1 MIERLLERVRER
13 FEEPVA
19 SDVEAFVAGFYAD
32 CSPRDLAASSLDDLY
47 GAALSVW
54 RFGQQRTPGEAK
66 LRVYNPRVDKS
77 GWQSSHTVVEVITD
91 DMPFLIDSMIA
102 ELNRVDLDVAM
113 LVHPIFTMRRDDEGQ
128 LLGVARD
135 RAEGSSESYAQIQVS
150 EQPEDSHEQLRD
162 SLARVLGDVRR
173 AVTDWRPMLEEA
185 QRIETELGAH
195 PPAAVAADEVSE
207 AIALLEWMRDGR
219 FTFLGYRRYVFHGS
233 GEEMKVRLDPDAG
246 LGLLKDPNIKVFGG
260 LRGIELTEEQSQ
272 FLRQK
277 TLLRITQTLRRST
290 VHRGVSLDT
299 VAVSVFDDAGEVVGA
314 KLFVG
319 LFTSEAFAD
328 SPRAIPV
335 LRQRVAWVLEASGL
349 SEESHSAR
357 QLQHVL
363 DSYPRT
369 ELFQSSQEELLEIGR
384 GILHLQDRQRT
395 ALFVRHDPFERFVS
409 CLVYMPR
416 DRYDTAN
423 RIKVSR
429 ILEQAYQGE
438 IDRFYT
444 HLTDSPLARLHFII
458 KTPLRDGAAPPTEE
472 VEERLIEAVRAW
484 EDKLVDAL
492 IDQHGEA
499 KGTALARRYREAF
512 PAGYPSQYNEQ
523 LAVLDIGRMEEA
535 LADGSMAMNL
545 YRPPDAAQHELN
557 FKIYL
562 TSQRTH
568 LSEVLPM
575 LENMG
580 LRVIDE
586 RLFEVH
592 PTANDH
598 CVWIRDLSMVT
609 EDSRP
614 IALAEVRASFHEIFS
629 RVWSGEMEN
638 DSLNRLVLTGGLQPR
653 EVTLIRAYA
662 KYLRQARIPFSQGYM
677 RQTLARHSDLARML
691 VDLFLEMFDPDG
703 DGDADLRAQSLSHE
717 IRLRLERVPSLDEDR
732 ILRRFQNAILS
743 TLRTNYFQVDDA
755 GEPKPYLA
763 MKIDSRRI
771 DELPLPKPYREIHVH
786 SPRLEAIHLRGGPV
800 ARGGIRWSDR
810 REDFRTEI
818 LGLMKAQMVKNAVI
832 VPVGS
837 KGGFV
842 VRRPPAEREELQ
854 TEVRECYK
862 ILMRGLLDLT
872 DNLDGDR
879 VVPPARVRRRD
890 GDDPYLV
897 VAADKGT
904 ATFSDTANEIST
916 EYGFWL
922 DDAFASGGSAG
933 YDHKKMGITARGAWE
948 SVKRHF
954 RELGTDI
961 QTEEFTVVGVGD
973 MSGDVFGNGML
984 LSRQIRL
991 VAAFN
996 HLHIFFD
1003 PSPDPEA
1010 SWAERRRLF
1019 ELPRS
1024 SWADYDEALISP
1036 GGGVFE
1042 RQAKSIATTPEM
1054 RELLGIEEESLEPNE
1069 LVRSLL
1075 GAEVDLLWFGGI
1087 GTYVKASMETHADAD
1102 DRSNDGVRVDASEV
1116 RAAVIGEGANL
1127 AVTQRGRVELG
1138 LGTCRLNTDSIDNS
1152 AGVDTS
1158 DHEVN
1163 IKVLLR
1169 GVEENGDLTRKQRD
1183 ELLQKMTPEVAE
1195 LVLRDN
1201 YLQTQ
1206 AITVT
1211 HQLGARLN
1219 DRHGRFMSALEK
1231 KGRLNR
1237 EIEHLPVDDVLAER
1251 SSHGQ
1256 GLTRPELAVLLS
1268 YAKLDLYEQLL
1279 RSDVPDDLFMTREL
1293 QRYFPTPIQE
1303 TFAHAIPGHRLSRE
1317 IVATVLTN
1325 SIINRVGI
1333 AFIHEVRERTGKST
1347 ADIARAYV
1355 VSREIFDLRDL
1366 WHEIESLDNKLPAKV
1381 QATMLAECGRTLE
1394 RATVWFLRLPDGVG
1408 DLGARIAEYHEGV
1421 NGIASN
1427 LDDLTTPSEAI
1438 LIEERTRSLVE
1449 LGADVKLAHRVVRLQ
1464 SLAPACDIVRLARSE
1479 SWPSPSV
1486 AQYYF
1491 EVGSRFGFDW
1501 ARRTALRLP
1510 TDSAWDK
1517 LAINAIVDD
1526 LSGNQTELTR
1536 RILSS
1541 VDTSG
1546 AHVSEID
1553 AWADQRSAMVASTDQ
1568 LIAELQSVAHPTLA
1582 MLAVANRQLKSMS
1595 E

>member
-1 MIERLLERVRER
+1 MLERVRER
-13 FEEPVA
+13 FEEPIA
-19 SDVEAFVAGFYAD
+19 SDVVAFVAGFYAD
-32 CSPRDLAASSLDDLY
+32 CAPRDLIESTLDDLY

-54 RFGQQRTPGEAK
+54 RFGQQRAPEEAK
-66 LRVYNPRVDKS
+66 VRVYNPRADKS
-77 GWQSSHTVVEVITD
+77 GWQSSHSVIEVITD

-102 ELNRVDLDVAM
+102 ELNRIDLDVVM
-113 LVHPIFTMRRDDEGQ
+113 LVHPIFTVRRDGEGK
-128 LLGVARD
+128 LREIVDR
-135 RAEGSSESYAQIQVS
+135 RAEGLRESYAQIQVS
-150 EQPEDSHEQLRD
+150 EQPEAAHEELRD
-162 SLARVLGDVRR
+162 ALARVLSDVRL
-173 AVTDWRPMLEEA
+173 AVSDWQPMLGEA
-185 QRIETELGAH
+185 QRIEAELEER
-195 PPAAVAADEVSE
+195 PPAAVATEEVDE
-207 AIALLEWMRDGR
+207 AIALLRWMRDGR
-219 FTFLGYRRYVFHGS
+219 FTFLGYRRYIFAGT
-233 GEEMKVRLDPDAG
+233 GEEMQVRLDPDAG
-246 LGLLKDPNIKVFGG
+246 LGLLKDPKIKVFGG

-314 KLFVG
+314 KLFIG

-335 LRQRVAWVLEASGL
+335 LRKRVAWVLEASGL

-369 ELFQSSQEELLEIGR
+369 ELFQSTQEELLEIGR

-409 CLVYMPR
+409 CLLYMPR

-423 RIKVSR
+423 RLKVSK

-444 HLTDSPLARLHFII
+444 HLTDSPLARLHFVI
-458 KTPLRDGAAPPTEE
+458 KTPLRDGNAPPTHE

-484 EDKLVDAL
+484 EDRLTEAL
-492 IDQHGEA
+492 IEQHGEA
-499 KGTALARRYREAF
+499 QGTALARRYREAF

-535 LADGSMAMNL
+535 LPDGSMAMNL
-545 YRPPDAAQHELN
+545 YRPPDAGQHELN

-592 PTANDH
+592 PAHNDH

-609 EDSRP
+609 EDRRP
-614 IALAEVRASFHEIFS
+614 IALSDVRSSFHEIFS
-629 RVWSGEMEN
+629 RVWAGEMEN
-638 DSLNRLVLTGGLQPR
+638 DSLNKLVLIGGLQPR

-677 RQTLARHSDLARML
+677 RQTLARHPELARML

-703 DGDADLRAQSLSHE
+703 DDEADQRAKALSRE
-717 IRLRLERVPSLDEDR
+717 IRRRLERVSSLDEDR
-732 ILRRFQNAILS
+732 ILRRFLNAIQS
-743 TLRTNYFQVDDA
+743 TLRTNYFQVDA
-755 GEPKPYLA
+755 QGELKPYLA
-763 MKIDSRRI
+763 MKIDSQAI

-842 VRRPPAEREELQ
+842 VRRPPVEREQLQ
-854 TEVRECYK
+854 AEVRECYK

-879 VVPPARVRRRD
+879 VVPPPRVRRRD

-904 ATFSDTANEIST
+904 ATFSDTANAIST

-954 RELGTDI
+954 RELGKDI
-961 QTEEFTVVGVGD
+961 QNQDFTVVGVGD

-984 LSRQIRL
+984 LSQHIKL
-991 VAAFN
+991 IAAFN
-996 HLHIFFD
+996 HLHIFID
-1003 PSPDPEA
+1003 PSPDPEMGW
-1010 SWAERRRLF
+1010 SERRRLF

-1024 SWADYDEALISP
+1024 SWSDYDATLISP
-1036 GGGVFE
+1036 GGGVFD
-1042 RQAKSIATTPEM
+1042 RQAKSISTTREM
-1054 RELLGIEEESLEPNE
+1054 RELLGIEDESLEPNE
-1069 LVRSLL
+1069 LIRHLL
-1075 GAEVDLLWFGGI
+1075 KTEVDLLWFGGI
-1087 GTYVKASMETHADAD
+1087 GTYVKATLEGHADAD
-1102 DRSNDGVRVDASEV
+1102 DRANDGVRIDASGV
-1116 RAAVIGEGANL
+1116 RAAVVGEGANL

-1163 IKVLLR
+1163 IKILLR

-1183 ELLQKMTPEVAE
+1183 ELLQKMTSEVAE

-1237 EIEHLPVDDVLAER
+1237 AIEHLPEDDLLAER

-1268 YAKLDLYEQLL
+1268 YAKLDLNQQLL
-1279 RSDVPDDLFMTREL
+1279 DSDVPDDLFMTREL
-1293 QRYFPTPIQE
+1293 QRYFPTPMQE
-1303 TFAHAIPGHRLSRE
+1303 RFAHAIPGHRLNRE

-1366 WHEIESLDNKLPAKV
+1366 WRDIESLDNRLPAKV

-1394 RATVWFLRLPDGVG
+1394 RATVWFLRLADGVG

-1421 NGIASN
+1421 NGIAKE
-1427 LDDLTTPSEAI
+1427 LDSLTNPSEAS
-1438 LIEERTRSLVE
+1438 LIEERTQGLVE
-1449 LGADVKLAHRVVRLQ
+1449 LGADVKLARRVVRLQ
-1464 SLAPACDIVRLARSE
+1464 SLAPACDIVRLARSG

-1491 EVGSRFGFDW
+1491 EIGSRFGFDW

-1526 LSGNQTELTR
+1526 LSSNQSELTR
-1536 RILSS
+1536 GVMSS
-1541 VDTSG
+1541 VDGSG
-1546 AHVSEID
+1546 RHVSEIEN
-1553 AWADQRSAMVASTDQ
+1553 WARERSAMVSSTDQ